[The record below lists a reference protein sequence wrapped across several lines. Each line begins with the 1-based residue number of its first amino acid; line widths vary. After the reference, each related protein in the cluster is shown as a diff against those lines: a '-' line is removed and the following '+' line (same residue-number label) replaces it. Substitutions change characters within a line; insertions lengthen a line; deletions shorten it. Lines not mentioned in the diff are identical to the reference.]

1 MYKAPWR
8 VKATWLCWSGGKESA
23 WALRRLRAEPTFDVR
38 GLIALVNEKN
48 GRVLLHGIRHTLL
61 EHQAAAVGL
70 PLRLIPLD
78 WTAPSRDNDA
88 VIGKVFGEL
97 HGEGA
102 GCVAFGNLYSPADR
116 QRRLGTT
123 AGTGLEPI
131 FPLWD
136 LSPLD
141 HVSALLEAGVTAW
154 VCSVDTGVLPA
165 GRIGSRLVGSC
176 LDSEFLANLP
186 EDVDPSG
193 ENGEYH
199 TFVEWAPGWDHS
211 VSVKPLRSIE
221 VYDFAFAEF
230 EFVPEHANARAA
242 RPGELVAE
250 ARALAP
256 SGPDEPRPDPFRY
269 FERLARVRSHVDAN
283 LADQLNTESVA
294 RVAAMSAAGFSRFF
308 HRYVG
313 LSFGTWLAE
322 RRIEHACRMLRESN
336 SNVAAYT
343 EHRPRNPAYP
353 LAFQRR
359 PL

>member
-1 MYKAPWR
+1 M
-8 VKATWLCWSGGKESA
+8 
-23 WALRRLRAEPTFDVR
+23 
-38 GLIALVNEKN
+38 
-48 GRVLLHGIRHTLL
+48 
-61 EHQAAAVGL
+61 
-70 PLRLIPLD
+70 
-78 WTAPSRDNDA
+78 
-88 VIGKVFGEL
+88 

-102 GCVAFGNLYSPADR
+102 DCVAFGNLYSPADR

-136 LSPLD
+136 LNPLD
-141 HVSALLEAGVTAW
+141 HVSALLVAGVTAW

-165 GRIGSRLVGSC
+165 DRVGSR
-176 LDSEFLANLP
+176 LDSEFLASLP

-211 VSVKPLRSIE
+211 VSVKPVRSIE
-221 VYDFAFAEF
+221 VYDFAFAEL
-230 EFVPEHANARAA
+230 ELAPERANARAA
-242 RPGELVAE
+242 QPGELVAE

-269 FERLARVRSHVDAN
+269 FERLARVRRHVDAN
-283 LADQLNTESVA
+283 LADELNTESVA

-313 LSFGTWLAE
+313 LSFGTWLAQ

-336 SNVAAYT
+336 FTVARVGETAGFQNERSFRRTFREKTGCSPSQY
-343 EHRPRNPAYP
+343 RK
-353 LAFQRR
+353 AFLEGLFRISCGM
-359 PL
+359 